1 MEAVIEGNEAWS
13 EISSHATTV
22 KEKMASSQTT
32 FPSRKK
38 LPFLEGPLFPRLPLA
53 LSSSTPMTSGFLQ
66 AAAGDL
72 AGVVNRRGSGGGQ
85 FWQRR
90 CVGEKLGLSSIDVTD
105 VEVREESSVGTT
117 WWGGGKG
124 SSSGKSFPW
133 SPVTAR

>member
-1 MEAVIEGNEAWS
+1 MWKS
-13 EISSHATTV
+13 L
-22 KEKMASSQTT
+22 K
-32 FPSRKK
+32 
-38 LPFLEGPLFPRLPLA
+38 
-53 LSSSTPMTSGFLQ
+53 
-66 AAAGDL
+66 L

-124 SSSGKSFPW
+124 SSGKSFFLGVR
-133 SPVTAR
+133 SLPVRVRPQRLDAFAMFFGFFEALIDNSALRYFAIGLPPVRVRLWTFLGFFESLFRPTTVR